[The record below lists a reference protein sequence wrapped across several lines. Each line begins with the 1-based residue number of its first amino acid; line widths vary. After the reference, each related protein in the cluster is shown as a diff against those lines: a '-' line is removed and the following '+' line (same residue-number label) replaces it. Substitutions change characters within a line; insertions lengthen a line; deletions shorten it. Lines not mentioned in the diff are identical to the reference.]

1 MAMDTVP
8 YFVEVTRAAL
18 PLLITKASSTEGD
31 LLIGGENWYFSS
43 ESAWRVASAAGF
55 LFGSRARP
63 TEENVASLI
72 GQVIERVEPSG
83 VANLDFRLYLSGGAV
98 LETFSDTALEPWEL
112 SLPSV
117 PLIVADGSPA

>member
-1 MAMDTVP
+1 MDTVP

-43 ESAWRVASAAGF
+43 DSAWRVASGAGF
-55 LFGSRARP
+55 LFGSRSRP
-63 TEENVASLI
+63 TDDDTASLI
-72 GQVIERVEPSG
+72 GQTIERAESSG
-83 VANLDFRLYLSGGAV
+83 AANLDIRLYLSNGAV
-98 LETFSDTALEPWEL
+98 LESFSDTDFEPWEL
-112 SLPSV
+112 SLPGV